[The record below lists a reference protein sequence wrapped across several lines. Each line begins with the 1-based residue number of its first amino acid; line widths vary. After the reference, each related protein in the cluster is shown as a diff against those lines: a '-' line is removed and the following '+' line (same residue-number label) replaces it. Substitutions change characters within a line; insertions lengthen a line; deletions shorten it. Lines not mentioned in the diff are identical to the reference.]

1 VPPSK
6 AQATASS
13 IKVAVLISALTEWRY
28 VCAWASHPTL
38 APSPYG
44 DWFIKSLRV
53 EEHREPILFLHGG
66 WGKID
71 AAASTQYVIDR
82 WTPKLIVNLGTC
94 GGFQGVAQRGDIVLA
109 ERTLIYDIV
118 EQMGDPDEA
127 LAHYTTD
134 LDLSWLSEPYPQSV
148 RQTLLISADR
158 DLIAEEI
165 PALRDRF
172 SAVAGDWES
181 GAIAH
186 VATQNGVRCLILRG
200 VTDLVGPQGGEAY
213 DGTLSLFSER
223 TACVMTQLLEA
234 LPSWLSS
241 ASTL

>member
-1 VPPSK
+1 MPTSK
-6 AQATASS
+6 AQATVSN
-13 IKVAVLISALTEWRY
+13 INVAVLISALTEWRY
-28 VCAWASHPTL
+28 VCAWAPHPTL

-44 DWFIKSLRV
+44 EWFVNLLRV
-53 EEHREPILFLHGG
+53 GERCEPVLFLHGG

-82 WTPKLIVNLGTC
+82 WAPKLIVNLGTC
-94 GGFQGVAQRGDIVLA
+94 GGFQGMAQRGDIVLA

-134 LDLSWLSEPYPQSV
+134 LDLSWLSEPYPQAV

-172 SAVAGDWES
+172 GAVAGDWES

-186 VATQNGVRCLILRG
+186 VATKNGVRCLILRG

-223 TACVMTQLLEA
+223 TAHVMTQLLEA
-234 LPSWLSS
+234 LPNWLAA
-241 ASTL
+241 ASTP